1 RRQFRAPPSLAFQQ
15 RYFEQRS
22 FQQTARGFA
31 GKPEFSRAAASSL
44 SPPHRLFHFDR
55 TPVWIRR
62 SSGPDR
68 ASDRR
73 SVWLSLLVRA
83 PVLIADPPP
92 VWQSPPV
99 IGRPARCRRYRPSSF
114 SRSHWTADRSSSP

>member
-1 RRQFRAPPSLAFQQ
+1 LEQLFFQQ
-15 RYFEQRS
+15 MAHVVVRRLVF
-22 FQQTARGFA
+22 
-31 GKPEFSRAAASSL
+31 SL
-44 SPPHRLFHFDR
+44 SFAISLSASHWLFHFHP

-62 SSGPDR
+62 SSASER

-73 SVWLSLLVRA
+73 SVCLSLLVRA

-92 VWQSPPV
+92 VWHSPPV